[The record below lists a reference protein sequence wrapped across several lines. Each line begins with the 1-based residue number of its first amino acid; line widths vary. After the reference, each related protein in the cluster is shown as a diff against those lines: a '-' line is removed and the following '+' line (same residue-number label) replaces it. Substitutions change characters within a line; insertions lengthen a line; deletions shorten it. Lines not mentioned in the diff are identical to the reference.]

1 MYIIYLGK
9 DPVESVGMLSWATVR
24 ISRYS
29 LLNTLPP
36 LVFVTSSKASNTTKY
51 RMDPSTHFFL
61 VVFSSSRLTLSSG
74 LPGQLLKKPF
84 DILKH
89 LGRSRSCN
97 ASVIPFFDKRPAV
110 SMIRP
115 SVNLFVHAVSKL
127 SSRETCVPRGR
138 KFSDNPSKIPLG
150 YNLVRCCGPS
160 ASHRNFPRQL

>member
-1 MYIIYLGK
+1 
-9 DPVESVGMLSWATVR
+9 
-24 ISRYS
+24 
-29 LLNTLPP
+29 
-36 LVFVTSSKASNTTKY
+36 
-51 RMDPSTHFFL
+51 MDPSTHFFL

-160 ASHRNFPRQL
+160 ASHRNFPRQLSNFQPAKRANGTRRRLHSRTLWLCPSYYDCNTKHKYLHASKLWQMFTYLRA